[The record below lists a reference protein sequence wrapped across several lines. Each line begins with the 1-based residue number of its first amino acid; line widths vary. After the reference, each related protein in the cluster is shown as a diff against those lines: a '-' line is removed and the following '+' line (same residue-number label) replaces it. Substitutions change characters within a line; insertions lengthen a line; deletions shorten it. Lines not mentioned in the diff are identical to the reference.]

1 MINDEINNNTKG
13 YNMIRYTIPQAIS
26 YLVDKVLDMVLLEAV
41 SEKDSKLLIKAY
53 KLLASNPMELKTKL
67 ETMSR
72 GKITLKGSRE
82 ATNIS
87 FAPKETIAKYSEAQT
102 LVGSIS
108 TFKGKD
114 GIYYTCGIYCKKVI
128 VKKDTK
134 K

>member
-13 YNMIRYTIPQAIS
+13 YNMIRYTIEQAIN
-26 YLVDKVLDMVLLEAV
+26 YLVDKVLDMVSMKVISVEE
-41 SEKDSKLLIKAY
+41 SKKSIKDIHRLVN
-53 KLLASNPMELKTKL
+53 NPMEIKAML
-67 ETMSR
+67 ESSSR

-114 GIYYTCGIYCKKVI
+114 GIDYTCGIYCKKVI